1 MRPTTALAN
10 IASDADRRCARGTIL
25 IVDEDD
31 LVRSAMTR
39 VLRRADY
46 DVCEIAAAHDA
57 LSMLQRGAQFDLLIT
72 DVTLSEPDGTDLV
85 SRVRQ
90 LERDQRF
97 LFTTRMRRESD
108 ARFWASC
115 ASHVLLKP
123 FHSDELVERVRERLV
138 SVTSFVAPDIVPDRV
153 AR

>member
-25 IVDEDD
+25 IVDDDD

-57 LSMLQRGAQFDLLIT
+57 LSMLQRGARFDLLIT
-72 DVTLSEPDGTDLV
+72 DVTLSESDATDLV

-90 LERDQRF
+90 LECDQRF
-97 LFTTRMRRESD
+97 LFTTRTRRESD
-108 ARFWASC
+108 FWASC